1 MKGAGS
7 LPDVNS
13 FFKSCGSIL
22 VSKMRSGCVPL
33 VRETGGLGD
42 TVIPYTDAL
51 NGTGFLF
58 TEPSAQAFAN
68 TLGEA
73 LALYGNQERWRA
85 LQLNGMAQDFS
96 WSRSAR
102 AYEALYRKLAI

>member
-1 MKGAGS
+1 MIA
-7 LPDVNS
+7 
-13 FFKSCGSIL
+13 
-22 VSKMRSGCVPL
+22 MRYGCVPL

-42 TVIPYTDAL
+42 TVRPFTDTL
-51 NGTGFLF
+51 DGTGFLF
-58 TEPSAQAFAN
+58 TEPSPQALAN
-68 TLGEA
+68 ALGEA

-96 WSRSAR
+96 WARSAR